1 MTRTFTSPRSYHPSY
16 SLLGRA
22 FHAWTDDRLR
32 GEALFIVA
40 LTGLALAFLMTH
52 YLGWALLNPL
62 FLASP
67 MWETIFWVSQVA
79 SLLLLG
85 GIGLVGVRPAV
96 TVTCRP
102 KALHLS
108 QGSQKETVSYDTI
121 EDIDTIS
128 AQQYYR
134 HYRRYAATK
143 VFVSQLPNEVLL
155 LRTTH
160 GPIVLALANL
170 DAQTSLR
177 TLLMEIQ
184 NGETEPFAAS
194 NS

>member
-1 MTRTFTSPRSYHPSY
+1 MTRTFKSPRAYHPSY

-22 FHAWTDDRLR
+22 FYAWTGDRLR

-40 LTGLALAFLMTH
+40 LTGLALVFLMTH
-52 YLGWALLNPL
+52 YLGWALLSPL

-67 MWETIFWVSQVA
+67 MWKTVFWIGQVIA
-79 SLLLLG
+79 LFLLG

-96 TVTCRP
+96 TVTCLP
-102 KALHLS
+102 QALQLT
-108 QGSQKETVSYDTI
+108 QGSRTETVSHETI
-121 EDIDTIS
+121 EGIDTIS

-143 VFVSQLPNEVLL
+143 IFISQLPNEVLL

-160 GPIVLALANL
+160 GPIVLALADL
-170 DAQTSLR
+170 DAQASLL
-177 TLLMEIQ
+177 TLLKEIQ
-184 NGETEPFAAS
+184 NGEAERFAAS